1 MMNMN
6 EVKERLKRDEGLRLH
21 AFQSP
26 AGYWACGYGHNLEA
40 AGCSKETIERY
51 KIEGTSKGQAERW
64 LEEDVRKAEQV
75 ARNHVAYFDELTEA
89 RQFVL
94 VYLAFMFGWKVGQS
108 KRILKALERRNYE
121 DAANQILKSK
131 MGELGGERVRR
142 LVELMREG
150 EEEPEPVST
159 E

>member
-1 MMNMN
+1 MMNMK

-26 AGYWACGYGHNLEA
+26 TGYWACGYGHNLEA

-51 KIEGTSKGQAERW
+51 KIEGTTKAQAEKW
-64 LEEDVRKAEQV
+64 LDEDIHKAEQA
-75 ARNHVAYFDELTEA
+75 ARSHVAYFDELSET
-89 RQFVL
+89 RQYVL
-94 VYLAFMFGWKVGQS
+94 LCLSFMFGLKVGQS

-131 MGELGGERVRR
+131 MGELGGERVQR
-142 LVELMREG
+142 LAEMMREG
-150 EEEPEPVST
+150 EEPNPTVAE
-159 E
+159 